1 MAARLVMDYARRP
14 GPGRG
19 AQTQRGERRRDLI
32 LKAAAELFA
41 KHGYDGVS
49 ITDIGLAAGGITGP
63 AIYRY
68 FPGKEDMLVSIFQT
82 LYQQS
87 RDGVDAIAKGDADAP
102 AKLEQLV
109 DLQIELATGQPEKI
123 RIVDSQ
129 ARHLPPEIAKA
140 FRDER
145 RRILKTWTDLTRQ
158 VRPDLTADQ
167 CDVTVHA
174 VLALVNSISLRRSSE
189 RAQPHLSAH
198 LKAMAIACLMT
209 ASRA

>member
-1 MAARLVMDYARRP
+1 MRPVMDFTRTP

-19 AQTQRGERRRDLI
+19 AQTKRGERRRDLI
-32 LKAAAELFA
+32 LKVAADLFA
-41 KHGYDGVS
+41 DKGYDGVS
-49 ITDIGLAAGGITGP
+49 INDIGLAAGITGP

-68 FPGKEDMLVSIFQT
+68 FPGKEDMLVSIYQH

-87 RDGVDAIAKGDADAP
+87 RDGVEIIRHGEGTAAEQ
-102 AKLEQLV
+102 LEQMI

-129 ARHLPPEIAKA
+129 ARHLPPDIAKA

-145 RRILKTWTDLTRQ
+145 RRTLKVWAELMHE
-158 VRPDLTADQ
+158 VRPELAVDE

-189 RAQPHLSAH
+189 RAQPHLCAH
-198 LKAMAIACLMT
+198 LKSMAMACVMDAG
-209 ASRA
+209 AR